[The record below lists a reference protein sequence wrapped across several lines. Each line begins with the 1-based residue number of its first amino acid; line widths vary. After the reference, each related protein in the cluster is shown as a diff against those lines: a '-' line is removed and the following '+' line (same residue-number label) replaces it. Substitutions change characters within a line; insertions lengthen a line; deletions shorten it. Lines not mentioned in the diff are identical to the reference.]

1 MSITKRKSKWW
12 SAADIRKIK
21 AIIKTA
27 EEEGLERGVGLV
39 RAADHFGVTRN
50 AIVIKLGRLERGIK
64 SSKLNRKTIKIPITR
79 KAVVPKQSQTVNDV
93 PSPGTKISLSINIL
107 SQKVPKIDKIIVDFD
122 NKSITYTY

>member
-39 RAADHFGVTRN
+39 RAADHFGVSRN
-50 AIVIKLGRLERGIK
+50 AISIKLGRLERGIK
-64 SSKLNRKTIKIPITR
+64 SNHLNRPT
-79 KAVVPKQSQTVNDV
+79 S
-93 PSPGTKISLSINIL
+93 
-107 SQKVPKIDKIIVDFD
+107 KVPIVRKEKVDHSPVVDESKSNKIIIPVELLINASAKVKKVIIDFD
-122 NKSITYTY
+122 NRSIAYTY